1 MDDDLAAKK
10 KTLRTTI
17 LAQRTQLSPAQVQT
31 HGAAIADLVLASP
44 VYLAAHTICCYMA
57 FQNEA
62 PTAAILRAALAAKK
76 RVLLPR
82 TLAATRE
89 LVLHQID
96 DLADLYP
103 GRYGI
108 LEPSADAPIVSPA
121 AVELFIVPGA
131 VFDRNGNRIGYG
143 AGYYDSVLALSSGC
157 RMALAYS
164 FQLEQQLPCGPH
176 DIPMDLLVTEHG
188 MFRCP
193 S

>member
-10 KTLRTTI
+10 KTLRETM
-17 LAQRTQLSPAQVQT
+17 LAQRTQLSPAQVQA
-31 HGAAIADLVLASP
+31 HGTAIADLVLASP

-57 FQNEA
+57 FHNEA
-62 PTAAILRAALAAKK
+62 PTATILRAALAAKK

-96 DLADLYP
+96 DIADLYS

-108 LEPSADAPIVSPA
+108 LEPSADAPVVSPA
-121 AVELFIVPGA
+121 AVELFIVPGV
-131 VFDRNGNRIGYG
+131 VFDRSGNRIGYG
-143 AGYYDSVLALSSGC
+143 AGYYDSVLAQSCGC
-157 RMALAYS
+157 RMALAYE
-164 FQLEQQLPCGPH
+164 FQLQTQLPCGSH

-188 MFRCP
+188 MFRCH
-193 S
+193 